1 MTFEK
6 VFLYA
11 SSKNNYI
18 FTPAAK
24 ENPVIT
30 NQSNEHLKHIDI
42 TPLKKDTFSW
52 GESIEI
58 IKSLQSE
65 WG

>member
-52 GESIEI
+52 GE
-58 IKSLQSE
+58 
-65 WG
+65 W